1 MTLYAVVEDL
11 LNPNANSTK
20 DWYENQLLG
29 IYDNES
35 EAFFHLRDNANKE
48 FTSSVLTNFL
58 RKNDM
63 IKFYTED
70 KDSPLYGYVLVR
82 RIIPIEVNMGNR
94 KLSGQ
99 FILHES
105 SQNINDYL

>member
-11 LNPNANSTK
+11 LNPNANCTK

-35 EAFFHLRDNANKE
+35 EAFFCLRDNVNKE
-48 FTSSVLTNFL
+48 FSNSVLINIF
-58 RKNDM
+58 RNSDG
-63 IKFYTED
+63 IKFYAED
-70 KDSPLYGYVLVR
+70 KDSPLYGYALVR
-82 RIIPIEVNMGNR
+82 RIIPIEVNMGN
-94 KLSGQ
+94 KELSGQ

-105 SQNINDYL
+105 SQSINDYL